1 MHDIYLC
8 MSHLCFLQ
16 AFKPHAQEPSAKHTG
31 LARTVFI
38 HTVYDRLFN
47 DFLARNTV
55 YAPHILYGSG
65 QPCTHSTRSAA
76 AHTAHSTGST
86 KHTAHAAH
94 RTRSTQH
101 TQHTA
106 HAAHSTCS
114 TRSAAAQ
121 QTRLDG
127 QWGSWLCNAVSAPH
141 SQERHTADILDRYGW
156 HAEVSDRASERVP
169 DGGWR

>member
-1 MHDIYLC
+1 

-106 HAAHSTCS
+106 HAAH
-114 TRSAAAQ
+114 AAQ
-121 QTRLDG
+121 LHSRHGLMDNEAHDCAM
-127 QWGSWLCNAVSAPH
+127 LCL
-141 SQERHTADILDRYGW
+141 RHTHRKDILLISWIAMDDTLRSQTELANAFLTVDEGK
-156 HAEVSDRASERVP
+156 VP
-169 DGGWR
+169 ATSNA